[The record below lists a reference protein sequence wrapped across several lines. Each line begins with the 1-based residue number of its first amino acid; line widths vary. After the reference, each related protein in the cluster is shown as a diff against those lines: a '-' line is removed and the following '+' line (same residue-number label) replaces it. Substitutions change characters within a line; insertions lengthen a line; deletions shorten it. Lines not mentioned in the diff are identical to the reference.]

1 MSDKKAARSV
11 GDMDLDLDDMVIQQ
25 REFDNAGSLYLPEKL
40 NLINLEQ
47 FIKEFNNMDDDEVR
61 AAIISNAV
69 TRSQDRKYQWS
80 ILQLK
85 ALLYVRQYQ
94 NIFQPCNIWKFSL
107 KMIK

>member
-1 MSDKKAARSV
+1 MDSWITPDSRKFQPKNAPPDNKIEVVSEKKAARSV

-47 FIKEFNNMDDDEVR
+47 FIKEFNDMDDDDVR

-69 TRSQDRKYQWS
+69 TRS
-80 ILQLK
+80 
-85 ALLYVRQYQ
+85 
-94 NIFQPCNIWKFSL
+94 
-107 KMIK
+107 